1 MVNRRKRLSAAA
13 AWRRPSRLALGF
25 LVLATLVTV
34 VPATPA
40 QSPEPS
46 GSELRE
52 AYPLHEGTPPEADRG
67 AAPTPAGA
75 ERRSPPPA
83 TQSAGDSTFPIVIA
97 FALGL
102 LAFAAGFFLPL
113 ARRRSRPAGTEA
125 IGSKPS
131 SPRRFEPGSRS
142 GERSKPTAPRT

>member
-1 MVNRRKRLSAAA
+1 MANRRKRLSAAP
-13 AWRRPSRLALGF
+13 WRRPSRLALGF

-34 VPATPA
+34 APATLA

-52 AYPLHEGTPPEADRG
+52 AYPLHEATPPDADRG
-67 AAPTPAGA
+67 AAATPAGA
-75 ERRSPPPA
+75 EGRSPPPA

-97 FALGL
+97 FGLGL

-125 IGSKPS
+125 VGSKPS
-131 SPRRFEPGSRS
+131 PPRRFEPSSRS
-142 GERSKPTAPRT
+142 GDRSKPTAPRT